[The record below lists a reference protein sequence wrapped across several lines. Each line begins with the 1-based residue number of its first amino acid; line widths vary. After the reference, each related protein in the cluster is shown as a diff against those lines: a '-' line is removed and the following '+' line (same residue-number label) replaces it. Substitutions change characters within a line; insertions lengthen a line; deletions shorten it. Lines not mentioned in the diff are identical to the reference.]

1 MRPMGPA
8 DRVLLRVERLRA
20 GYGRVQVLWDVD
32 LHVDRGEIVCLVGAN
47 GAGKTTLL
55 RAITGVI
62 PPRGAVAFEGS
73 RIDARGTAAIARLG
87 IAHVPEGRQLFPGMT
102 VREHLELGAAF
113 VPGAWDHRGETLERV
128 YTLFP
133 RLRERERQAA
143 GTMSGGEQQ
152 MLAVARSLMAR
163 PKMLL
168 VDEPSLGLAPVL
180 VQAVFAALREIN
192 RQGVTIL
199 LVEQNVRQTL
209 LMAQRGY
216 VLENGRIVLEGPGPA
231 LLANDHVDAA
241 FAARTRFG
249 ERIAPGM
256 LPAGLIS
263 AVLGMQLPGPG
274 GIYLSQTLRF
284 LKPVR
289 IGEAITAAAEVTA
302 YDPQRRRLT
311 LHTTCTNQ
319 RGEMVLDGE
328 AVLLVEPPGG

>member
-1 MRPMGPA
+1 MGPT

-73 RIDARGTAAIARLG
+73 RIGARGTAAIARLG

-209 LMAQRGY
+209 LMVQRGY

-231 LLANDHVDAA
+231 LLANDHVKAA
-241 FAARTRFG
+241 Y
-249 ERIAPGM
+249 
-256 LPAGLIS
+256 LGL
-263 AVLGMQLPGPG
+263 
-274 GIYLSQTLRF
+274 
-284 LKPVR
+284 
-289 IGEAITAAAEVTA
+289 
-302 YDPQRRRLT
+302 
-311 LHTTCTNQ
+311 
-319 RGEMVLDGE
+319 
-328 AVLLVEPPGG
+328 

>member
-1 MRPMGPA
+1 MGPA

-62 PPRGAVAFEGS
+62 PPRGAVAFEGP

-113 VPGAWDHRGETLERV
+113 VPGAWDHRTETLERV

-231 LLANDHVDAA
+231 LLANDHVKAA
-241 FAARTRFG
+241 Y
-249 ERIAPGM
+249 
-256 LPAGLIS
+256 LGL
-263 AVLGMQLPGPG
+263 
-274 GIYLSQTLRF
+274 
-284 LKPVR
+284 
-289 IGEAITAAAEVTA
+289 
-302 YDPQRRRLT
+302 
-311 LHTTCTNQ
+311 
-319 RGEMVLDGE
+319 
-328 AVLLVEPPGG
+328 

>member
-1 MRPMGPA
+1 MGPT

-231 LLANDHVDAA
+231 LLANDHVKAA
-241 FAARTRFG
+241 Y
-249 ERIAPGM
+249 
-256 LPAGLIS
+256 LGL
-263 AVLGMQLPGPG
+263 
-274 GIYLSQTLRF
+274 
-284 LKPVR
+284 
-289 IGEAITAAAEVTA
+289 
-302 YDPQRRRLT
+302 
-311 LHTTCTNQ
+311 
-319 RGEMVLDGE
+319 
-328 AVLLVEPPGG
+328 

>member
-1 MRPMGPA
+1 MGPA

-113 VPGAWDHRGETLERV
+113 VPGAWEHRGETLERV

-231 LLANDHVDAA
+231 LLANDHVKAA
-241 FAARTRFG
+241 Y
-249 ERIAPGM
+249 
-256 LPAGLIS
+256 LGL
-263 AVLGMQLPGPG
+263 
-274 GIYLSQTLRF
+274 
-284 LKPVR
+284 
-289 IGEAITAAAEVTA
+289 
-302 YDPQRRRLT
+302 
-311 LHTTCTNQ
+311 
-319 RGEMVLDGE
+319 
-328 AVLLVEPPGG
+328 

>member
-1 MRPMGPA
+1 MGPA

-73 RIDARGTAAIARLG
+73 RIGARGTAAIARLG

-231 LLANDHVDAA
+231 LLANDHVKAA
-241 FAARTRFG
+241 Y
-249 ERIAPGM
+249 
-256 LPAGLIS
+256 LGL
-263 AVLGMQLPGPG
+263 
-274 GIYLSQTLRF
+274 
-284 LKPVR
+284 
-289 IGEAITAAAEVTA
+289 
-302 YDPQRRRLT
+302 
-311 LHTTCTNQ
+311 
-319 RGEMVLDGE
+319 
-328 AVLLVEPPGG
+328 

>member
-1 MRPMGPA
+1 MGPT

-73 RIDARGTAAIARLG
+73 GIGARGTAAIARLG

-231 LLANDHVDAA
+231 LLANDHVKAA
-241 FAARTRFG
+241 Y
-249 ERIAPGM
+249 
-256 LPAGLIS
+256 LGL
-263 AVLGMQLPGPG
+263 
-274 GIYLSQTLRF
+274 
-284 LKPVR
+284 
-289 IGEAITAAAEVTA
+289 
-302 YDPQRRRLT
+302 
-311 LHTTCTNQ
+311 
-319 RGEMVLDGE
+319 
-328 AVLLVEPPGG
+328 

>member
-73 RIDARGTAAIARLG
+73 GIGARGTAAIARLG

-102 VREHLELGAAF
+102 VGEH
-113 VPGAWDHRGETLERV
+113 P
-128 YTLFP
+128 
-133 RLRERERQAA
+133 
-143 GTMSGGEQQ
+143 

-216 VLENGRIVLEGPGPA
+216 VLENARIVLEGPGPA
-231 LLANDHVDAA
+231 LLANDHVKAA
-241 FAARTRFG
+241 Y
-249 ERIAPGM
+249 
-256 LPAGLIS
+256 LGL
-263 AVLGMQLPGPG
+263 
-274 GIYLSQTLRF
+274 
-284 LKPVR
+284 
-289 IGEAITAAAEVTA
+289 
-302 YDPQRRRLT
+302 
-311 LHTTCTNQ
+311 
-319 RGEMVLDGE
+319 
-328 AVLLVEPPGG
+328 

>member
-1 MRPMGPA
+1 MGPA

-73 RIDARGTAAIARLG
+73 GIGARGTAAIARLG

-113 VPGAWDHRGETLERV
+113 VPGAWDHRTETLERV

-231 LLANDHVDAA
+231 LLANDHVKAA
-241 FAARTRFG
+241 Y
-249 ERIAPGM
+249 
-256 LPAGLIS
+256 LGL
-263 AVLGMQLPGPG
+263 
-274 GIYLSQTLRF
+274 
-284 LKPVR
+284 
-289 IGEAITAAAEVTA
+289 
-302 YDPQRRRLT
+302 
-311 LHTTCTNQ
+311 
-319 RGEMVLDGE
+319 
-328 AVLLVEPPGG
+328 